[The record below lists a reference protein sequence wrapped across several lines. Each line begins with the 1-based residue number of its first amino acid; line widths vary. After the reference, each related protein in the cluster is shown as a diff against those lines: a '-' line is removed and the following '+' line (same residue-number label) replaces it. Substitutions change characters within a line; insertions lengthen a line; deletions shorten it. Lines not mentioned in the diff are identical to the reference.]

1 MHSYVQLEDTSLG
14 GVRGHQRRVS
24 AVCFSALGAGTVVVW
39 LSVLFL
45 SQKPERVQTTGI
57 ENLAV
62 LPSNSYLSQRPSAIM
77 PGMTKGMQ
85 QSSFPSFLAG
95 FRPSGQYIQQGGF
108 FQPPQINRGAWQRIG
123 AEAETEA
130 KEESAVDAKA
140 NEEEAASATDGADTD
155 AEAEQAAQE
164 KAREEENQKEF
175 DAYVAA
181 KTKEMQAEAME
192 KGKKQE
198 ARNAIVNDPVR
209 KKQQLAQMTAQLA
222 SNKLAGGKF
231 KAKRQNLKREIEKVR
246 KQLQQFE
253 GPPPETARIAL
264 EPAPVLTPPEPTEP
278 PNWDEDEMAWYKFPP
293 PGVEDVETPAKE
305 AEVPAR

>member
-1 MHSYVQLEDTSLG
+1 MTPCQLSNSSFMATSGMHSYVQLEDTSLG

-130 KEESAVDAKA
+130 
-140 NEEEAASATDGADTD
+140 EEEAASATDGADTD

-164 KAREEENQKEF
+164 KAREEENQKE
-175 DAYVAA
+175 
-181 KTKEMQAEAME
+181 
-192 KGKKQE
+192 
-198 ARNAIVNDPVR
+198 
-209 KKQQLAQMTAQLA
+209 
-222 SNKLAGGKF
+222 
-231 KAKRQNLKREIEKVR
+231 
-246 KQLQQFE
+246 
-253 GPPPETARIAL
+253 
-264 EPAPVLTPPEPTEP
+264 
-278 PNWDEDEMAWYKFPP
+278 
-293 PGVEDVETPAKE
+293 
-305 AEVPAR
+305 